1 LFAVN
6 RQNNERKRYIM
17 KKRILTLVTALVL
30 VFSLVA
36 CGKPSTLAELVES
49 KAWKTELQ
57 SINDEAEAMG
67 MSVSTEAD
75 GNTLVFKY
83 FLPDEEIYNALTAED
98 GEYMVDVLVETF
110 KSGDMLAQFE
120 AEFDVPI
127 DAIRV
132 GYYKADGT
140 ELGSSEITKE
150 TAE

>member
-1 LFAVN
+1 
-6 RQNNERKRYIM
+6 M

-30 VFSLVA
+30 VFSLAA

-57 SINDEAEAMG
+57 TINDEVASTG
-67 MSVSTEAD
+67 MSVTTEAD

-83 FLPDEEIYNALTAED
+83 HLPDEEMYNALTTED
-98 GEYMVDVLVETF
+98 GAYMVDLLVETF
-110 KSGDMLAQFE
+110 KSGDMLAEFE
-120 AEFDVPI
+120 AEFDIPI

-140 ELGSSEITKE
+140 ELGSGEITKE
-150 TAE
+150 